1 MAWAEVCSG
10 GLETI
15 FAGELLQ
22 GVIRGS
28 QQAPAASA
36 SGKLSESMSTTMS
49 EAVDGMGDADSDA
62 QSVID
67 MPAKASASQPDEP
80 EWFLVRGAYVANT
93 HVVGEPSWL
102 PLLCCAACALLLVLC
117 YVCCAVLPLRCCL

>member
-1 MAWAEVCSG
+1 MFLSACTQRHGTVRARAAWCRVAWAEVCSG

-22 GVIRGS
+22 GVAPDS
-28 QQAPAASA
+28 QEAPAASA
-36 SGKLSESMSTTMS
+36 SGKLSENMSTTMS

-67 MPAKASASQPDEP
+67 MPAKGSAGQPHKP
-80 EWFLVRGAYVANT
+80 LWFLVRGAYVANT
-93 HVVGEPSWL
+93 HVVGESSQL
-102 PLLCCAACALLLVLC
+102 PVLCCL
-117 YVCCAVLPLRCCL
+117 